1 LRTISP
7 QRSIL
12 WHILIKTAHVK
23 DVVKLAHGNAKHA
36 VLRASG
42 NIVLIC
48 GAMLLSGCA
57 TVKAAADSKITK
69 SYHGTATWYQS
80 GKKTAD
86 GKIFDPNKYS
96 VAHRTLPFGTMLRLT
111 NVKTGNTIDA
121 VVNDRGPFV
130 KGKELDVSRGG
141 AQALGFFH
149 SGTAKLL
156 IEVLE
161 RRK

>member
-1 LRTISP
+1 
-7 QRSIL
+7 
-12 WHILIKTAHVK
+12 
-23 DVVKLAHGNAKHA
+23 
-36 VLRASG
+36 
-42 NIVLIC
+42 
-48 GAMLLSGCA
+48 MLLSGCA